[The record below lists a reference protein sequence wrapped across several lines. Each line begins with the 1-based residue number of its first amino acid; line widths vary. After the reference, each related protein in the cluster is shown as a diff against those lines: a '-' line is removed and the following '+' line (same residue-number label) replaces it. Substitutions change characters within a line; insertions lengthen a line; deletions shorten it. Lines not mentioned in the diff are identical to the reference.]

1 MPYKNLLVHLDESKA
16 CEKRVAAAMQLA
28 QSQGAHLTGLAIA
41 AEPNLPSFVYSQLPA
56 EVLTMQR
63 ETIEGQARDT
73 ANRFAEAAKRNGLNA
88 DARAEV
94 CLQADI
100 AGQIGLHARY
110 ADLVIMGQADPEDP
124 PAGGLHLAEEVAL
137 SSGRP
142 VLVIPYIGASKPIG
156 RRIMVAWD
164 AGREAARAV
173 GDAMPILTQAEKV
186 EVLVVNPRP
195 SSSGHG
201 AEPGA
206 DIALHLARHGVT
218 VEVRQMTSPDVD
230 VGNVVLSTLSDHGSD
245 LLVMGAYG
253 HTRLRELILGGV
265 TRQIMEHMT
274 VPVLLSH

>member
-1 MPYKNLLVHLDESKA
+1 MAYKNLLVHLDDTKA
-16 CEKRVAAAMQLA
+16 CQKRVAAAIQFAEA
-28 QSQGAHLTGLAIA
+28 QRAHLTGLAIA
-41 AEPNLPSFVYSQLPA
+41 AEPNLPTFVYSQLPA

-63 ETIEGQARDT
+63 ETIEERARS
-73 ANRFAEAAKRNGLNA
+73 AAAQFAEAAKRSGINT
-88 DARAEV
+88 DTRTEV
-94 CLQADI
+94 CLQSDI
-100 AGQIGLHARY
+100 AGVIGLHARY

-124 PAGGLHLAEEVAL
+124 PASGQHLCEEVAL
-137 SSGRP
+137 SAGRP
-142 VLVIPYIGASKPIG
+142 VLVVPYIGASRPIG
-156 RRIMVAWD
+156 RRVLVAWD

-173 GDAMPILTQAEKV
+173 SDALPILTQAEQV
-186 EVLVVNPRP
+186 EVLVVNPKP
-195 SSSGHG
+195 SSGGHG

-218 VEVRQMTSPDVD
+218 VEVRQLTAPDMD

-265 TRQIMEHMT
+265 TREIMGHMT